1 MDILNSKGK
10 IIEEINNIFLWYQ
23 SEIEEYNRKEK
34 ESLKE
39 KELIQQANHR
49 LIQEVSEKDKL
60 LFINEKKFLDYE
72 MMINKIQDEALE
84 EMDVKT
90 RHDMLRAQDKEIFD
104 RDEEIK
110 RLQKKVDRLENE
122 REVVK
127 DDVKEVV
134 EDIEESKENILEITQ
149 PEKSDHSLVQKMMDI
164 EEKHKEEKN

>member
-1 MDILNSKGK
+1 
-10 IIEEINNIFLWYQ
+10 
-23 SEIEEYNRKEK
+23 
-34 ESLKE
+34 
-39 KELIQQANHR
+39 
-49 LIQEVSEKDKL
+49 
-60 LFINEKKFLDYE
+60 

-164 EEKHKEEKN
+164 EEKHKEEK